1 VYNNLLT
8 EHNFVETMGAPVVV
22 QGTPVQGTVFGISD
36 SNYNSPDQS
45 FVRGERQESKCRD
58 PFFAVLFYF
67 NVAAI
72 VITLIIFQNDA
83 RKVIDD
89 TSSDG
94 SYSGYVYVALICGAF
109 SMLFSALM
117 VILMMRI
124 PSFLIKTSLIFV
136 VLLSFVWAV
145 FGFLTKN
152 IIMGILGLIFFLL
165 GVCYARAVWG
175 RIPFATA
182 NLVTGC
188 TAIRGNCGVIVITFF
203 FEALAFAWTVLWCLA
218 CFAIFNRTYSCEEIN
233 GKQVCTSPNYG
244 YLFLLLLSFYFTH
257 QVIQNTIH
265 VIVAGTVGTWW
276 FSPSDAGC
284 CSLGVLGSTFR

>member
-1 VYNNLLT
+1 
-8 EHNFVETMGAPVVV
+8 MGGPVVV
-22 QGTPVQGTVFGISD
+22 QGTPVLGTVFGMSD
-36 SNYNSPDQS
+36 SNNNSSDPS
-45 FVRGERQESKCRD
+45 FVRGESQEKKCRD
-58 PFFAVLFYF
+58 PIFAVLFYL
-67 NVAAI
+67 NIAAI
-72 VITLIIFQNDA
+72 VITLVVFQNEA

-117 VILMMRI
+117 VIVMMRI

-136 VLLSFVWAV
+136 VLLSLVWAV
-145 FGFLTKN
+145 FGFLTGN
-152 IIMGILGLIFFLL
+152 IFIGIFGLIFFLFGL
-165 GVCYARAVWG
+165 CYARAVWP

-188 TAIRGNCGVIVITFF
+188 TAIRGNCGVIFITFF
-203 FEALAFAWTVLWCLA
+203 FEALAFAWTILWCLA
-218 CFAIFNRTYSCEEIN
+218 AFAIFNKTYSCEEKD
-233 GKQVCTSPNYG
+233 GKQVCTSVNYG